1 MREVPLKRGDEVSL
15 ASGGPVM
22 TVVSVSDG
30 EVVVRWWDPRWDP
43 ETKKAVVEC
52 GRYAV
57 DRFPPEALVLMDDED
72 EGEDDGEESAS

>member
-1 MREVPLKRGDEVSL
+1 MREVPLRIGDEVSL

-22 TVVSVSDG
+22 TVVSASDT

-43 ETKKAVVEC
+43 EAKKPVVEC

-72 EGEDDGEESAS
+72 EEDDGEELAS